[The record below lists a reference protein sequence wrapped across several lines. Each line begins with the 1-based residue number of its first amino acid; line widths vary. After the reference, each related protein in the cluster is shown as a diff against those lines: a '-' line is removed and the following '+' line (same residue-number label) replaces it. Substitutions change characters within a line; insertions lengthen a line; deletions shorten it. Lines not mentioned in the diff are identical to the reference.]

1 MSVFLRRYR
10 NDMLLIAALLLLC
23 GLIFAVR
30 TCRSEKG
37 KYAVVEIDGE
47 IADVFLLSENTEK
60 SYREGEALLNRI
72 RIENGEAAVLEAS
85 CPDQICVHHKPVSK
99 AGETIVCLP
108 HRFVI
113 TITDQTPQAQK
124 VPDDQKT
131 SGEQKT
137 PGDQKT
143 PGEQKKPDESEE
155 QTDRKGQTGPENPDS
170 RKEAQP

>member
-37 KYAVVEIDGE
+37 KYAVVEIGGSV
-47 IADVFLLSENTEK
+47 ADIFLLSENTEK
-60 SYREGEALLNRI
+60 SYREGEELLNRI

-108 HRFVI
+108 HRFVV
-113 TITDQTPQAQK
+113 TITDQEPQMHKAPE
-124 VPDDQKT
+124 V
-131 SGEQKT
+131 
-137 PGDQKT
+137 
-143 PGEQKKPDESEE
+143 SETF
-155 QTDRKGQTGPENPDS
+155 QCR
-170 RKEAQP
+170 R

>member
-37 KYAVVEIDGE
+37 KYAVVEIDG
-47 IADVFLLSENTEK
+47 AVVDVFLLAEYTEK
-60 SYREGEALLNRI
+60 SYREGEELLNRI
-72 RIENGEAAVLEAS
+72 RIENSEAAVLEAS

-108 HRFVI
+108 HRFVV
-113 TITDQTPQAQK
+113 TITDQTPQVKKAPEEQQK
-124 VPDDQKT
+124 
-131 SGEQKT
+131 SE
-137 PGDQKT
+137 DQKT
-143 PGEQKKPDESEE
+143 PEVQKTSEDRKTPDEPEE
-155 QTDRKGQTGPENPDS
+155 QAD